1 MSGPLLIPTDDEL
14 QECESAMRVS
24 SPLNAADFPGW
35 EDKLKEWSERLIKN
49 LEVSRQE
56 QNDCNADSGAT
67 GEEARRFWCTGE
79 MKQLAR
85 TYLYNACEYVT
96 GPANVGRD
104 QGTSI
109 QSCIKVLTEGI
120 KTLGVA
126 PGLPFEA
133 DWRYMTY
140 ERSASRFAE
149 RAKGALIDKTFVAEH
164 GPVPKLSELPLHC
177 AVGGG
182 LHFGVY
188 WGVRFA
194 TKTIGGRRFKVW
206 TTTSNGG
213 GGHALEGV
221 CCLWLE
227 NQWWPAIWNSH
238 GDGLI
243 LMEHA
248 VYEQYQAMQ
257 FRPFGG
263 YALRP
268 DKPVERWEDQRIT
281 GGGLW
286 PKFVA

>member
-1 MSGPLLIPTDDEL
+1 MSGPLLIPTAEEL
-14 QECESAMRVS
+14 AYCESHMAVS
-24 SPLNAADFPGW
+24 APLNASDFPGW
-35 EDKLKEWSERLIKN
+35 EDKLKEWSERLIKS
-49 LEVSRQE
+49 LDVSRQE

-67 GEEARRFWCTGE
+67 GEEARRYWCTGE
-79 MKQLAR
+79 MIQLAR
-85 TYLYNACEYVT
+85 TYLYNACEYVS
-96 GPANVGRD
+96 GVNNVGRD
-104 QGTSI
+104 AGTSI
-109 QSCIKVLTEGI
+109 QSAVKVLTEGI

-126 PGLPFEA
+126 PGLPLESA
-133 DWRYMTY
+133 WKYMTY

-149 RAKGALIDKTFVAEH
+149 RAKGAMIDKTFVAQH
-164 GPVPKLSELPLHC
+164 GPAPKLADLPLHC
-177 AVGGG
+177 AAGGG
-182 LHFGVY
+182 LHFGVF

-194 TKTIGGRRFKVW
+194 TKTIGGRKFKVW
-206 TTTSNGG
+206 TSVSGGG

-221 CCLWLE
+221 TCLWLD

-248 VYEQYQAMQ
+248 IYERYQAQQ
-257 FRPFGG
+257 FAPFGG
-263 YALRP
+263 YGMLP